1 MRSSHFSSV
10 CRGYL
15 CRRFERPRRA
25 CRRTKL
31 RQRSRGLCAVHR
43 HCKHMCPQLRARA
56 NRWVVRGSEA
66 HPHTSRNVA
75 IRAQRCC
82 RSTRRTYTSVA
93 WTHTILHHCMD
104 GPGLLP
110 QLTDALDC
118 AVLQSGTGT
127 GAPQAEVDTRPH
139 TDGAIL
145 ETMNTCCCC
154 RRCCACRGCS
164 CAVGPAQAAQAAC
177 HEA

>member
-31 RQRSRGLCAVHR
+31 RQRSRGLRAVHR

-110 QLTDALDC
+110 QRMLWTAQFCRAAPAPVRRKRKSTRAPILTPRY
-118 AVLQSGTGT
+118 S
-127 GAPQAEVDTRPH
+127 
-139 TDGAIL
+139 
-145 ETMNTCCCC
+145 
-154 RRCCACRGCS
+154 RR
-164 CAVGPAQAAQAAC
+164 
-177 HEA
+177 